1 VSEWVS
7 EWVSEL
13 DSYLLESTPSKTH
26 AVASKRPD
34 TLKSIIHM
42 FTYFLYTLK
51 RKKKEASRVNVYWY
65 IMWAYTQVLPKQTK
79 TKNTA

>member
-1 VSEWVS
+1 MGEG
-7 EWVSEL
+7 ERHAGREL

-26 AVASKRPD
+26 VVASKRPD

-51 RKKKEASRVNVYWY
+51 KKERKKERKKEASRVYVYWY
-65 IMWAYTQVLPKQTK
+65 IM
-79 TKNTA
+79 

>member
-1 VSEWVS
+1 
-7 EWVSEL
+7 
-13 DSYLLESTPSKTH
+13 
-26 AVASKRPD
+26 
-34 TLKSIIHM
+34 M

-51 RKKKEASRVNVYWY
+51 KEKKKASRVNVYWY